1 MKTLS
6 PTPKQNLSRM
16 ARLAA
21 RGHPK
26 EDLPAHGC
34 CDGCCD
40 GCSDG
45 CCDGSCDGF
54 KVALPGMPK

>member
-40 GCSDG
+40 G
-45 CCDGSCDGF
+45 SCDGF